1 MMKSPSS
8 WLFIGLTCV
17 LIWRLLPGGAD
28 EMDSAQRAWQQGR
41 FSQAVDIWQAKAEA
55 GEPRAQ
61 ALMGWSHELGQGSAP
76 DLAEAIRLYRQ
87 AAEGG
92 DALGQY
98 RLGEVYLRG
107 HGVAQDL
114 AMAFHWMDSA
124 ARNGDVPAM
133 LKLGILHLMGVN
145 GQVDL
150 VQARQWLFQAAQGGN
165 KMALRVL
172 EELTLAEEG
181 KSQFDFNWQPL
192 LVGAS

>member
-1 MMKSPSS
+1 MTKSHYR
-8 WLFIGLTCV
+8 WLFIGLTGV
-17 LIWRLLPGGAD
+17 LIWRLLPDGAD
-28 EMDSAQRAWQQGR
+28 EMHSAQRAWQQGR
-41 FSQAVDIWQAKAEA
+41 FSQAVGIWQLKAEA

-61 ALMGWSHELGQGSAP
+61 ALMGWSHELGQGSTA
-76 DLAEAIRLYRQ
+76 DVAEAIRLYRQ

-92 DALGQY
+92 DAFGQY

-107 HGVAQDL
+107 HGVTQDL
-114 AMAFHWMDSA
+114 ALAFHWMDLA

-145 GQVDL
+145 GRVDL